1 VIWVAYGI
9 VMVAFMGTVGWAWLW
24 IERALFDREPDR
36 GRQVPPT
43 TPPPLDSPH
52 GGSGRLELPPGPE
65 GHLMAAQAI
74 ERAATMYVW
83 ACEER
88 VR

>member
-9 VMVAFMGTVGWAWLW
+9 VMVAFMGTLAWLW
-24 IERALFDREPDR
+24 QTLERALFDRERAPD
-36 GRQVPPT
+36 QLPPG
-43 TPPPLDSPH
+43 PPPQAPR
-52 GGSGRLELPPGPE
+52 GSLGASERLELPPGPE

-74 ERAATMYVW
+74 ERAATMYVR

-88 VR
+88 MR

>member
-1 VIWVAYGI
+1 MVWIAATVIMIVATGLLL
-9 VMVAFMGTVGWAWLW
+9 WL
-24 IERALFDREPDR
+24 LSLGDRRDPVDPYR
-36 GRQVPPT
+36 SPAA
-43 TPPPLDSPH
+43 PPPQAPR
-52 GGSGRLELPPGPE
+52 GPERGSGRLELPPGPE

-74 ERAATMYVW
+74 ERAATMYVR